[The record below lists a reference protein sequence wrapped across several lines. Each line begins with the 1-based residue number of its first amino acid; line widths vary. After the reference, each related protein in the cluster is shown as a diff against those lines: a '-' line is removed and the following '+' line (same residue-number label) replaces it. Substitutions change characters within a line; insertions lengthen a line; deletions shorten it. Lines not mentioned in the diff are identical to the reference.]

1 MIGEEKGGNT
11 LWVDFMAEVK
21 QKLF

>member
-1 MIGEEKGGNT
+1 VISKEEGGNT